1 MRAFPDSY
9 INIVVLF
16 AVDLNHALD
25 EFFATVI
32 SYLDVFRIR
41 IVNILKFY
49 ISFIIR
55 FNVIKKSK
63 SGEYSLQKY

>member
-16 AVDLNHALD
+16 AVDLNHVLD
-25 EFFATVI
+25 EFFARVI